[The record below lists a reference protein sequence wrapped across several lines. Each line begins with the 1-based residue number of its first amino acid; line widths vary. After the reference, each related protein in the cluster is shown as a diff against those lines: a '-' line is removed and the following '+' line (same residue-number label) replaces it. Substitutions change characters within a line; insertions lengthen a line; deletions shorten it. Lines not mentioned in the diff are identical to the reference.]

1 MRFYEQL
8 NQYMKAV
15 NCTAKEL
22 CTVSGI
28 SAAALSRYRSGER
41 VPDVHSETFEQ
52 LCSALETLALK
63 REGTNLT
70 KTEIRQQFLACS
82 NMKSTDKEQLRQ
94 NFNTLIS
101 VLNLNIT
108 KLCQHISYDTSTIFR
123 FRNGSRSPA
132 DPDWAFAIPGR
143 VPNHSRNQLVL
154 DMTREDVREYL
165 LERLTTIVHDAKID
179 YVKWDMNRSVCDVYS
194 HVAAQSRNG
203 ELYHRY
209 VLGVYDLME
218 RFLAACPN
226 LLLEGCSGGG
236 GRYDAGRI
244 SLSS

>member
-22 CTVSGI
+22 CIVSGI

-82 NMKSTDKEQLRQ
+82 DMKSTDKEQLRQ

-101 VLNLNIT
+101 VLI
-108 KLCQHISYDTSTIFR
+108 
-123 FRNGSRSPA
+123 
-132 DPDWAFAIPGR
+132 
-143 VPNHSRNQLVL
+143 
-154 DMTREDVREYL
+154 
-165 LERLTTIVHDAKID
+165 
-179 YVKWDMNRSVCDVYS
+179 
-194 HVAAQSRNG
+194 
-203 ELYHRY
+203 
-209 VLGVYDLME
+209 
-218 RFLAACPN
+218 
-226 LLLEGCSGGG
+226 
-236 GRYDAGRI
+236 
-244 SLSS
+244 

>member
-8 NQYMKAV
+8 NQYMKVV

-70 KTEIRQQFLACS
+70 KAEIRQQFLACS
-82 NMKSTDKEQLRQ
+82 DMKSTDKEQLRQ

-108 KLCQHISYDTSTIFR
+108 KLCLSLIHI
-123 FRNGSRSPA
+123 
-132 DPDWAFAIPGR
+132 
-143 VPNHSRNQLVL
+143 
-154 DMTREDVREYL
+154 
-165 LERLTTIVHDAKID
+165 
-179 YVKWDMNRSVCDVYS
+179 
-194 HVAAQSRNG
+194 
-203 ELYHRY
+203 
-209 VLGVYDLME
+209 
-218 RFLAACPN
+218 
-226 LLLEGCSGGG
+226 
-236 GRYDAGRI
+236 
-244 SLSS
+244 

>member
-8 NQYMKAV
+8 NQYMKVV

-82 NMKSTDKEQLRQ
+82 DMKSTDKEQLDSA
-94 NFNTLIS
+94 S
-101 VLNLNIT
+101 VLF
-108 KLCQHISYDTSTIFR
+108 QAR
-123 FRNGSRSPA
+123 PRQ
-132 DPDWAFAIPGR
+132 
-143 VPNHSRNQLVL
+143 QL
-154 DMTREDVREYL
+154 
-165 LERLTTIVHDAKID
+165 
-179 YVKWDMNRSVCDVYS
+179 
-194 HVAAQSRNG
+194 
-203 ELYHRY
+203 
-209 VLGVYDLME
+209 
-218 RFLAACPN
+218 
-226 LLLEGCSGGG
+226 
-236 GRYDAGRI
+236 
-244 SLSS
+244 

>member
-41 VPDVHSETFEQ
+41 TLDIHSETFEQ

-63 REGTNLT
+63 REVTNLT

-82 NMKSTDKEQLRQ
+82 DMKSTDKEQLRQ

-132 DPDWAFAIPGR
+132 DPEGLFPLMWHVNTARAMIFMCW
-143 VPNHSRNQLVL
+143 HSFWN
-154 DMTREDVREYL
+154 VR
-165 LERLTTIVHDAKID
+165 K
-179 YVKWDMNRSVCDVYS
+179 KN
-194 HVAAQSRNG
+194 
-203 ELYHRY
+203 
-209 VLGVYDLME
+209 
-218 RFLAACPN
+218 
-226 LLLEGCSGGG
+226 
-236 GRYDAGRI
+236 
-244 SLSS
+244 